1 MRVGVGRHTLKSVKR
16 SRDEQGIGARDI
28 FLLEAN
34 EEDREE
40 GRRRWQRKRGEGEG
54 EKGETYIE
62 KAWLC
67 ERRRGEHNRVLLESS
82 KPTERKVEA
91 ETEGES
97 RRTLKKREAIA
108 LRTGKR
114 RA

>member
-1 MRVGVGRHTLKSVKR
+1 MIYSF
-16 SRDEQGIGARDI
+16 SRPTKKIERKGEG
-28 FLLEAN
+28 
-34 EEDREE
+34 E
-40 GRRRWQRKRGEGEG
+40 GRGRGERERERERGEGRGGEGEG

-91 ETEGES
+91 EAEGERES